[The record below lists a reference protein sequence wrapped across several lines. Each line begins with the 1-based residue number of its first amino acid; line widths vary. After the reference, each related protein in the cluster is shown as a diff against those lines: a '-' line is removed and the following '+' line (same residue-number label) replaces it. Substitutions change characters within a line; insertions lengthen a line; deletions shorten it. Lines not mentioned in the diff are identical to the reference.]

1 VLNPRI
7 IPCLLVQN
15 KGLVKTVQF
24 SSPKYVGDPL
34 NAVKIFNE
42 KSVDELIVLDIDA
55 TTNNKE
61 PDYNMISN
69 LAMEC
74 RMPLCY
80 GGGVKTKEQA
90 LRIFELGVEK
100 IAMSSVAI
108 ENPKLINEIA
118 GIVGNQSVIV
128 VLDVKKKK
136 FSNGYNLYTHN
147 GKQKSGSN
155 PVEIARKVEALGC
168 GEIVINSID
177 HDGMMAGYDNKI
189 IDTIR
194 NVVSI
199 PITVLG
205 GAGSLQD
212 IGQMIN
218 KYGIIGVAAGSLFVF
233 KGKYKAVL
241 INYPNPIEKESLIK
255 KYYNYETNPPIL

>member
-1 VLNPRI
+1 MLNPRI

-136 FSNGYNLYTHN
+136 FSKEYNLYTHN
-147 GKQKSGSN
+147 GKKKTGLN
-155 PVEIARKVEALGC
+155 VLDFAKKVEELGC
-168 GEIVINSID
+168 GEIIINSID
-177 HDGMMAGYDNKI
+177 EDGVMEGYDTNI
-189 IDTIR
+189 INIIR
-194 NVVSI
+194 DEVSI
-199 PITVLG
+199 PMTVLG
-205 GAGSLQD
+205 GAGSLND

-218 KYGIIGVAAGSLFVF
+218 RHGIIGVAAGSLFVF